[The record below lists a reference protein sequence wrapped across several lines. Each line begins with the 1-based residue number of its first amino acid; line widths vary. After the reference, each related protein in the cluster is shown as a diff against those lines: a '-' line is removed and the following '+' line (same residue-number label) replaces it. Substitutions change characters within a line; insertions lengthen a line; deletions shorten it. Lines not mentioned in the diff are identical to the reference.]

1 MNAKKITIRGRQ
13 YLVRSDETDGDLE
26 SLASYVDGKISEIAS
41 RTAGADDYTVAMLAA
56 LNIASDF
63 ARHKRTTAE
72 QLHEIDRDLAST
84 SALLDGAL
92 PAAE

>member
-13 YLVRSDETDGDLE
+13 YIVRSDDTDGDLQ
-26 SLASYVDGKISEIAS
+26 SLATYVDGKIQEIAL

-63 ARHKRTTAE
+63 ARHKRVTAE
-72 QLHEIDRDLAST
+72 KLQEVDRDLAST

-92 PAAE
+92 PVSE